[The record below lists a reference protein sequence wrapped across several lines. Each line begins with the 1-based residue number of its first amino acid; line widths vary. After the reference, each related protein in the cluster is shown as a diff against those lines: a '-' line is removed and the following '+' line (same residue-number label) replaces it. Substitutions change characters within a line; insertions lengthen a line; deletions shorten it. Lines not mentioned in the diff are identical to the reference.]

1 MPNTIPGDPMKSLGQ
16 FGNWFEKRKQ
26 NKLKK
31 EENDIREEGNN
42 IAKEGNKTQEDRN
55 DIYSKQNNL
64 SNLRINIENMYS
76 ENSAV
81 AEYAVEEIF
90 KTIDSYLEEYKNTGD
105 SEYQKEAQSLLNK
118 ICRYAQN
125 AGKSNGDN
133 PHENDT
139 CNTIAEQINTR
150 FITAQKNNHDWESLV
165 IDLRGAFFTE
175 KVSINKIKS
184 VNNLKLDGCTFKK
197 GLKLELSHSYI
208 NDEEERIIHSPFS
221 ITNCSFFGSLTVQG
235 MLYSVAKEINIQN
248 NNFNDKSCLNIIG
261 LHAVQGTRL
270 PIKITGDS
278 MPHNINFGTLSSA
291 SIEIE
296 TPNSY
301 PSSKVSGNV
310 LIEDCSEANFQTRNI
325 HTIAGNL
332 EIKRGPGHTGNT
344 IGRISLQTC
353 NVEGAIK
360 IGSLTDKIEKI
371 QKIEI
376 INSNIHNGF
385 YIHAGNIKCIWFT
398 YSKFLFE
405 GKTLKSTT
413 DISFGRFVN
422 STAITFYNISKI
434 GRLYFHQVEFY
445 PPVNIYS
452 HKIDNFHVST
462 TNFYITKPSIKW
474 NNDTD
479 ENNDYCIN
487 CSLVVFDDTTIAQD
501 EHMIEIRK
509 TDDGYE
515 LRARA

>member
-1 MPNTIPGDPMKSLGQ
+1 MPNTIPGDPLKSLAQ
-16 FGNWFEKRKQ
+16 LGNFFEKRKQ

-64 SNLRINIENMYS
+64 SNLRTNIDNMYS
-76 ENSAV
+76 ENSAT
-81 AEYAVEEIF
+81 AGHAVEEIF
-90 KTIDSYLEEYKNTGD
+90 KTIDYYLEEYKDTGD
-105 SEYQKEAQSLLNK
+105 LKYQNEAQSLLNK
-118 ICRYAQN
+118 VCLYARN
-125 AGKSNGDN
+125 AGNSKGDN
-133 PHENDT
+133 LHENDT

-150 FITAQKNNHDWESLV
+150 FIAAQKNNHDWESLV
-165 IDLRGAFFTE
+165 IDLHGAFFTE
-175 KVSINKIKS
+175 KVSINKIRS
-184 VNNLKLDGCTFKK
+184 VNNLKLNGCTFKK
-197 GLKLELSHSYI
+197 GLELELAHSNI
-208 NDEEERIIHSPFS
+208 DDEEERIIHNPFS
-221 ITNCSFFGSLTVQG
+221 ITNCSFFGSLTIQG

-261 LHAVQGTRL
+261 LHALQGTRL

-278 MPHNINFGTLSSA
+278 MPHNINFCTLSSA

-344 IGRISLQTC
+344 VGRISLQSC

-360 IGSLTDKIEKI
+360 IGSIADKIEKI

-376 INSNIHNGF
+376 INSNIYNGF
-385 YIHAGNIKCIWFT
+385 FINAGNIECIWFT

-413 DISFGRFVN
+413 DTSFVRFVN
-422 STAITFYNISKI
+422 STAVTFYNISKI
-434 GRLYFHQVEFY
+434 GRLYFHQVKFY

-487 CSLVVFDDTTIAQD
+487 CLLVVFDNNTIAQN
-501 EHMIEIRK
+501 EHVIEIRK

-515 LRARA
+515 LGA